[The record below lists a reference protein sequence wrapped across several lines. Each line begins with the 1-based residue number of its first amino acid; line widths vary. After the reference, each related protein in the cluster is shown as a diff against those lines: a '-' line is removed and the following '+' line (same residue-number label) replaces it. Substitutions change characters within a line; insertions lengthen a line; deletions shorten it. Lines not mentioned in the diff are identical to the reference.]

1 MLPKEK
7 KVCLLSQIIFVTRVC
22 IYCGYAGNIIPGC
35 DDLLNNKIDIS
46 LMYAC
51 VDMCDSNFNHMFI
64 SVNECVQ

>member
-1 MLPKEK
+1 MLPKEETDS
-7 KVCLLSQIIFVTRVC
+7 LLSQIIFVTRVSL
-22 IYCGYAGNIIPGC
+22 YCGYTCNIMPGC

-51 VDMCDSNFNHMFI
+51 IDMCDSNFNHMFI